1 MKCKG
6 CKQQKKADN
15 CQRCFLEAMQHCEE
29 LGGDLRSTRDELVA
43 LKKNLIEV
51 CEIISIHHLSSLDKA
66 KKYIMEAVINGRD

>member
-15 CQRCFLEAMQHCEE
+15 CQRCFLEAMKRCEE
-29 LGGDLRSTRDELVA
+29 LGGKLVEH
-43 LKKNLIEV
+43 KKSLVNV
-51 CEIISIHHLSSLDKA
+51 YEIISIHHLSSLDKA